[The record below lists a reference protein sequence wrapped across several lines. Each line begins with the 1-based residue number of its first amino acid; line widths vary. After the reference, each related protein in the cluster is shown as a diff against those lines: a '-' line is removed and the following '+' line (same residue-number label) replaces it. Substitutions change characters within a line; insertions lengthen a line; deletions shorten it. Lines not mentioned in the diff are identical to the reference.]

1 MHSPYSAA
9 TRTPRITLGVFFCLG
24 LSLMLSQAA
33 CVTPTPRPQ
42 AQPWNSAWEEP
53 WDSATS
59 EYVLPERQPATW
71 PTPAQ
76 ASSAATSSNI
86 TEIAYKLYS
95 QHLTKI
101 DGSRCPCRPTC
112 SRYGVL
118 AARKHGL
125 VIGIWMTL
133 DRLMLSTDE
142 TRSSVL
148 RSLPLR
154 EFGDDKELY
163 YDDPV
168 EENDFFF

>member
-1 MHSPYSAA
+1 MKSLYSAA
-9 TRTPRITLGVFFCLG
+9 KRTPRDTLGVLFCLG
-24 LSLMLSQAA
+24 LLLLISQTA
-33 CVTPTPRPQ
+33 CITPTPRPQ
-42 AQPWNSAWEEP
+42 AAAWGDDWEEP
-53 WDSATS
+53 WESATS
-59 EYVLPERQPATW
+59 EYAISERAPATW
-71 PTPAQ
+71 PTP
-76 ASSAATSSNI
+76 SSSPTTQSSNI

-101 DGSRCPCRPTC
+101 DGARCPCRPTC

-154 EFGDDKELY
+154 EFGDKELY